1 MPTNIFKIINDNIL
15 VMAEDMNKMHAKIDA
30 LYTIFF
36 QSENN
41 DVVPMEKPKTDGDT
55 PTQV

>member
-15 VMAEDMNKMHAKIDA
+15 ATAEDMNKMHAKIDA

-36 QSENN
+36 QSGN
-41 DVVPMEKPKTDGDT
+41 DGVLPMEKPKTDGDT